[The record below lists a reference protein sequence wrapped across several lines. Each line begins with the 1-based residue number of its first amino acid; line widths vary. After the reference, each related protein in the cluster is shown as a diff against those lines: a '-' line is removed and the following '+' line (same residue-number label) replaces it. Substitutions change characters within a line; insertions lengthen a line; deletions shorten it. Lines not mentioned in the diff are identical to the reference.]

1 METKQLN
8 FLPNLLCVRIL
19 LRFVPHPYTLGISF
33 HYALSHFVEFYT
45 ESFLGKRSR
54 KDLFL
59 QDNSLYRFS
68 IVFMMDSD
76 DNDQASDENI
86 RSTLEDEVTGLRAK
100 RLVATLICLFV
111 LFMITLITL
120 ALNIWIIST
129 LRMTSNGIPF
139 IRFYHSF
146 NEKTKEMEKTIEM
159 SGNKIQFDKVVSN
172 KIVGFPENDIT
183 VTAPRILMTARQND
197 SLLVMS
203 EKLCKLERVNNFQ
216 VLSPKDGRTLFSARH
231 PTVTI
236 DKRIK
241 KLSAERIITNKIRSA
256 VDETLKVNGENVVLR
271 GNEQVRIDARNVNF
285 EGMKR
290 MVFNISRDGI
300 LHMRGRVRLGDG
312 TSSLPMS
319 TSPSLSAS
327 LDGMRLC
334 ACAQFHHKLFI
345 VPANKH
351 CFTSNTF
358 CS

>member
-1 METKQLN
+1 
-8 FLPNLLCVRIL
+8 
-19 LRFVPHPYTLGISF
+19 
-33 HYALSHFVEFYT
+33 
-45 ESFLGKRSR
+45 
-54 KDLFL
+54 
-59 QDNSLYRFS
+59 
-68 IVFMMDSD
+68 MDSD
-76 DNDQASDENI
+76 DNENVSDENI
-86 RSTLEDEVTGLRAK
+86 RSSLEDEVTGLRAK
-100 RLVATLICLFV
+100 RLIATVICLFV
-111 LFMITLITL
+111 LFIITLVTL
-120 ALNIWIIST
+120 GLNIWIITT
-129 LRMTSNGIPF
+129 LRMSSSGIPF
-139 IRFYHSF
+139 LRFYHSF
-146 NEKTKEMEKTIEM
+146 NEKTKEMEKVIWEVLRSIGNLDFQTIEM
-159 SGNKIQFDKVVSN
+159 SGNRIQFEKVVSN
-172 KIVGFPENDIT
+172 KIYGFPEKDISIS
-183 VTAPRILMTARQND
+183 APRLLMESRKND
-197 SLLVMS
+197 SLLAIN
-203 EKLCKLERVNNFQ
+203 EKLCKLEKVNNFQ

-241 KLSAERIITNKIRSA
+241 KLAAERIITNKIRSA

-290 MVFNISRDGI
+290 IVFNISRDGI

-312 TSSLPMS
+312 TTSLPMS

>member
-1 METKQLN
+1 
-8 FLPNLLCVRIL
+8 
-19 LRFVPHPYTLGISF
+19 
-33 HYALSHFVEFYT
+33 
-45 ESFLGKRSR
+45 
-54 KDLFL
+54 
-59 QDNSLYRFS
+59 
-68 IVFMMDSD
+68 MDSD
-76 DNDQASDENI
+76 DEQITDENVGNSI
-86 RSTLEDEVTGLRAK
+86 GDEVTGLRAK
-100 RLVATLICLFV
+100 RLIATLICLFV
-111 LFMITLITL
+111 LFIISLITL

-129 LRMTSNGIPF
+129 LRMNSNGVPF
-139 IRFYHSF
+139 LRFYYSF
-146 NEKTKEMEKTIEM
+146 NEKTKEMEKTVEM
-159 SGNKIQFDKVVSN
+159 TGNQLKFEKVVSN
-172 KIVGFPENDIT
+172 KIVGFPDKDIT
-183 VTAPRILMTARQND
+183 ITAPRMLVTSRQND

-241 KLSAERIITNKIRSA
+241 KLAAERIITNKIRSA
-256 VDETLKVNGENVVLR
+256 VDETLKINGENVVLR

-285 EGMKR
+285 EGLKR

-312 TSSLPMS
+312 AASLPMS

-334 ACAQFHHKLFI
+334 ACAQFNHKLFI

>member
-1 METKQLN
+1 
-8 FLPNLLCVRIL
+8 
-19 LRFVPHPYTLGISF
+19 
-33 HYALSHFVEFYT
+33 
-45 ESFLGKRSR
+45 
-54 KDLFL
+54 
-59 QDNSLYRFS
+59 
-68 IVFMMDSD
+68 MDSD
-76 DNDQASDENI
+76 DNDQVSDENLQ
-86 RSTLEDEVTGLRAK
+86 SSLEDEVTGLRAK
-100 RLVATLICLFV
+100 RLIATLICLFV
-111 LFMITLITL
+111 LFLVTLITL
-120 ALNIWIIST
+120 ALNIWIITT

-139 IRFYHSF
+139 LRFYHSF

-159 SGNKIQFDKVVSN
+159 SGNRIEFEKVVSN
-172 KIVGFPENDIT
+172 KIVGFPEKDIT
-183 VTAPRILMTARQND
+183 ITAPRMLMTSRQND

-203 EKLCKLERVNNFQ
+203 EKLCKLERVNSFQ
-216 VLSPKDGRTLFSARH
+216 VISPKDGRTLFSARH

-241 KLSAERIITNKIRSA
+241 KLAAERIITNKIRSA
-256 VDETLKVNGENVVLR
+256 VDETLKINGENVVLR

-300 LHMRGRVRLGDG
+300 LHMRGRIRLGDG
-312 TSSLPMS
+312 ASSLPMS

-334 ACAQFHHKLFI
+334 ACAQFNHKLFI

>member
-1 METKQLN
+1 
-8 FLPNLLCVRIL
+8 
-19 LRFVPHPYTLGISF
+19 
-33 HYALSHFVEFYT
+33 
-45 ESFLGKRSR
+45 
-54 KDLFL
+54 
-59 QDNSLYRFS
+59 
-68 IVFMMDSD
+68 MDSD
-76 DNDQASDENI
+76 DNENVSDENI
-86 RSTLEDEVTGLRAK
+86 RSSLEDEVTGLRAK
-100 RLVATLICLFV
+100 RLIATVICLFV
-111 LFMITLITL
+111 LFIITLVTL
-120 ALNIWIIST
+120 GLNIWIITT
-129 LRMTSNGIPF
+129 LRMSSSGIPF
-139 IRFYHSF
+139 LRFYHSF

-159 SGNKIQFDKVVSN
+159 SGNRIQFEKVVSN
-172 KIVGFPENDIT
+172 KIYGFPEKDISIS
-183 VTAPRILMTARQND
+183 APRLLMESRKND
-197 SLLVMS
+197 SLLAIN
-203 EKLCKLERVNNFQ
+203 EKLCKLEKVNNFQ

-241 KLSAERIITNKIRSA
+241 KLAAERIITNKIRSA

-271 GNEQVRIDARNVNF
+271 GNEQVQIDARNVNF

-290 MVFNISRDGI
+290 IVFNISRDGI

-312 TSSLPMS
+312 TTSLPMS